1 MVLFQGQPIIAW
13 KHEKKKEKWQKIKE
27 KIKEKKKKIK
37 EKKQMKKESK
47 KSRMNECERKRKK
60 KKTKKKR
67 KWGKRKGKRKR
78 ENKLF
83 RLHLRRFRLH
93 FLYKI
98 KRTGNSVPSGDVFL
112 FSLFFF
118 YFLSLFE
125 LFEKLIDCFIDAS
138 DCGHA
143 VIRRKRSFEA
153 EHRNAGT
160 ESGLASAISD
170 LPEHRVN
177 KKRACS

>member
-1 MVLFQGQPIIAW
+1 MNAKG
-13 KHEKKKEKWQKIKE
+13 KERRKK
-27 KIKEKKKKIK
+27 
-37 EKKQMKKESK
+37 
-47 KSRMNECERKRKK
+47 RKRKGNGE
-60 KKTKKKR
+60 KKR
-67 KWGKRKGKRKR
+67 KKIY
-78 ENKLF
+78 F
-83 RLHLRRFRLH
+83 VCVYVVFVYTFSH
-93 FLYKI
+93 KI

-160 ESGLASAISD
+160 ESGLASAVSD
-170 LPEHRVN
+170 LPEHCMN